1 MASQQIQDG
10 RKGKRQSKISSQLLS
25 GENSFSETTR
35 QQEKLSKG
43 GKLLLQFAGL
53 QRVFRSGPGPV

>member
-25 GENSFSETTR
+25 GENSFGETTR
-35 QQEKLSKG
+35 EQQKLK
-43 GKLLLQFAGL
+43 KRETQ
-53 QRVFRSGPGPV
+53 